1 LFIGVNTVTSQTER
15 RAGMES
21 ESSRSPQLETMT
33 VSEAR
38 SAFSETLNRVYRGE
52 ARVSIEKNGIPIG
65 GIVSAQDLHALQ
77 RLDELRELS
86 RRAFG
91 DDIRENFGET
101 PESDLVRQLTEA
113 LAKVQENRRNAKRDQ
128 GNGHTS

>member
-1 LFIGVNTVTSQTER
+1 
-15 RAGMES
+15 MES